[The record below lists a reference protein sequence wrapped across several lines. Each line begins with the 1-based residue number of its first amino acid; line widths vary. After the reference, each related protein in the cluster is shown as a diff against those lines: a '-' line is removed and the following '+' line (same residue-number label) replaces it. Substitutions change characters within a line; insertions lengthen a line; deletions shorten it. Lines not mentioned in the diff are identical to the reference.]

1 MVVSSTRAEYV
12 AVPRLRTDLETES
25 WRLLR
30 EEWLADPAARAESE
44 AWEQRRAQVRPHMR
58 AWLNRFLEGDIGVER
73 FRAAFDRRT
82 RTDWDAFALK
92 GASGAMFLNALAKH
106 GAHPVKLARCLR
118 AAFRL
123 PADVDAAAGQ
133 LAEFVARVASPSL
146 ALDANGQAHPESVVA
161 QPTHAV
167 FFATM
172 CWHLQDPDR
181 WPGFHPSARQVL
193 HDEEELFASTGSPV
207 RDYLIFR
214 ETFLSLASA
223 LSLTVWQLE
232 HLCWWHAQR
241 SSTTSDDGLFTYD
254 GYDDVTPR
262 RARGRGTHGAR
273 SGRGVRRELPSRA
286 PLADRPAALGQL
298 AVRETPPP
306 YVPFTEPPPLDHTHV
321 QWMLAKVG
329 QQLGCRAW
337 IAANDWRREWGGER
351 LGSLSV
357 PRLPPLGMAPD
368 SQRLVSLI
376 DVVWLTGSN
385 EVAAAFEVE
394 HTTSVYS
401 GLLRM
406 ADLAALSPNLSFPL
420 YIVAPAARLAK
431 VRRELARP
439 TFRALGLHQRCRF
452 FSSEALLRALP
463 GLSRWATGPDAI
475 EKLAD
480 AAPVAD

>member
-1 MVVSSTRAEYV
+1 
-12 AVPRLRTDLETES
+12 VPRLRTDLETES

-30 EEWLADPAARAESE
+30 EEWVADPVARAESE
-44 AWEQRRAQVRPHMR
+44 AWEQRRAQVRPQMR

-106 GAHPVKLARCLR
+106 GTHPVKLARCLR
-118 AAFRL
+118 AALRL
-123 PADVDAAAGQ
+123 PDDVDAAAVQ
-133 LAEFVARVASPSL
+133 LAEFVGRVASPSL
-146 ALDANGQAHPESVVA
+146 ALDVRGQAQPESVVA

-193 HDEEELFASTGSPV
+193 RDEEELFAATGNPV
-207 RDYLIFR
+207 RDYLSFR
-214 ETFLSLASA
+214 DAFLALAA
-223 LSLTVWQLE
+223 DLSLTVWQLE

-241 SSTTSDDGLFTYD
+241 SLMTGDDGLFI
-254 GYDDVTPR
+254 YDDVAPR
-262 RARGRGTHGAR
+262 RERGRG
-273 SGRGVRRELPSRA
+273 GRGVRHEVSSRST
-286 PLADRPAALGQL
+286 LADRRAPLGQL

-321 QWMLAKVG
+321 QWLLAKVG

-368 SQRLVSLI
+368 SQRLISLI
-376 DVVWLTGSN
+376 DVVWLTGAN
-385 EVAAAFEVE
+385 QVAAAFEVE

-439 TFRALGLHQRCRF
+439 TFRALGLHERCRF

-475 EKLAD
+475 EKLAES
-480 AAPVAD
+480 VAGDD

>member
-1 MVVSSTRAEYV
+1 VVVSSTRAEYV
-12 AVPRLRTDLETES
+12 AVQRLRTDLETES

-30 EEWLADPAARAESE
+30 EEWAADRAARAECDQ
-44 AWEQRRAQVRPHMR
+44 WERSRTQVRPQMV
-58 AWLNRFLEGDIGVER
+58 AWLNRFVEGGIGVER

-118 AAFRL
+118 AALRV
-123 PADVDAAAGQ
+123 PENVDAAAAQ

-146 ALDANGQAHPESVVA
+146 ELASDERSHAEAGAP

-167 FFATM
+167 FFASM
-172 CWHLQDPDR
+172 CWHLRDPDQ
-181 WPGFHPSARQVL
+181 WPAFQPSSRQVL
-193 HDEEELFASTGSPV
+193 HDEEALFTATGNPV
-207 RDYLIFR
+207 RDYLSFR
-214 ETFLSLASA
+214 DAFLSLAAA

-241 SSTTSDDGLFTYD
+241 TSSPDDGLFA
-254 GYDDVTPR
+254 YDDRTPR
-262 RARGRGTHGAR
+262 QPRRPRNDR
-273 SGRGVRRELPSRA
+273 VRDRLTPTPRLA
-286 PLADRPAALGQL
+286 LADRAAHTVRS

-306 YVPFTEPPPLDHTHV
+306 YVPFTEPPALDHTHV
-321 QWMLAKVG
+321 QWLLAKVG
-329 QQLGCRAW
+329 HQLGSRIW

-351 LGSLSV
+351 LGALSV
-357 PRLPPLGMAPD
+357 PRLPPLGMSPD

-385 EVAAAFEVE
+385 QVAAAFEVE

-420 YIVAPAARLAK
+420 YVVAPAARLAK
-431 VRRELARP
+431 VRRELVRP
-439 TFRALGLHQRCRF
+439 TFRSLGLDRRCRF

-463 GLSRWATGPDAI
+463 GLTRWATGPEAI
-475 EKLAD
+475 EKLAETV
-480 AAPVAD
+480 PADG